1 MHKWLTF
8 TPRMLRDRGNR
19 ALLVVFLAILP
30 GIFWGLPSAITPQDD
45 APVPLG
51 SLLFFSDYLKPYK
64 DITYPALHQILIL
77 PFCLIALGVY
87 WIMGGISH
95 ISSSWPYGMHDPTG
109 FFSALI
115 LITNLVSALMG
126 VAMLRAA
133 FPLMEK
139 SRAWAWFALLLIGT
153 NGVFVYYSRVGNLDL
168 PYNFWWALCWLALW
182 RHLIERRPY
191 RSGLVL
197 AGITAGCAIASK
209 DQAAGLAIGAVLLL
223 LLYAPQPSS
232 TFRDRVQQSC
242 LFAFTLLIAYLIAA
256 VLPQPM
262 RWWNH
267 ARFVVSPHA
276 PTPIPF
282 TLAGEVQILW
292 FTLKQLSAVFTIPV
306 LLLCVVG
313 SIALLRSQQRQK
325 FWLLALP
332 LVGYYLI
339 IAKTRVA
346 YPRFMLPFMIPVLV
360 LATHGVAL
368 IGGFL
373 ARSRPALLTW
383 VSVLTALLVMNVV
396 FSYAPVTY
404 AQVFDLKRTL
414 TAELPS
420 LLPPGSPLL
429 ISHMQSYEYPNGGI
443 YDRYRL
449 MRLPNEPIVPAS
461 RHSSG
466 IFKPL
471 DEEVGYYLWGT
482 GTAGLPSNTS
492 MPAMPTAGLASNT
505 PMPAMPLQGDLVREW
520 RYPDWVRNTVLVP
533 CIFEFKLY
541 RRTAPLPLD
550 YVPPPF
556 VTTGL
561 RGE

>member
-1 MHKWLTF
+1 MNRSGHSSALSPFLSLTLR
-8 TPRMLRDRGNR
+8 TLRDRGNF
-19 ALLVVFLAILP
+19 ALLVVFLAVLP

-51 SLLFFSDYLKPYK
+51 SLLFFSDYLKSHK
-64 DITYPALHQILIL
+64 DITYPAFHQILLL
-77 PFCLIALGVY
+77 PPCVIALGIY

-115 LITNLVSALMG
+115 IITNLVSALMG
-126 VAMLRAA
+126 VALLKTAC
-133 FPLMEK
+133 PQMEK

-168 PYNFWWALCWLALW
+168 PYNFWWALCWLGLW
-182 RHLIERRPY
+182 RHLIEKKPF
-191 RSGLVL
+191 RSGLLL

-209 DQAAGLAIGAVLLL
+209 DQAVGLAAGAGLLL
-223 LLYAPQPSS
+223 LLFSPQPSS
-232 TFRDRVQQSC
+232 TFRDRIRQSC
-242 LFAFTLLIAYLIAA
+242 LFGVALLITYLIAA

-276 PTPIPF
+276 PTSIPF
-282 TLAGEVQILW
+282 TLSGEVQILW
-292 FTLKQLSAVFTIPV
+292 TTLNQLSAVFTTPT

-313 SIALLRSQQRQK
+313 SIALFRSQRGQR

-332 LVGYYLI
+332 LIGYYLI
-339 IAKTRVA
+339 IAKTRVV

-368 IGGFL
+368 IGGYL
-373 ARSRPALLTW
+373 ARWRLARLAWVGILL
-383 VSVLTALLVMNVV
+383 VLLVMNVV
-396 FSYAPVTY
+396 LSYAPVTY

-414 TAELPS
+414 AAELPP
-420 LLPPGSPLL
+420 LLPLGSPLL

-449 MRLPNEPIVPAS
+449 MKLPNEPIVPAS

-471 DEEVGYYLWGT
+471 DKEVRYYLWGT
-482 GTAGLPSNTS
+482 GTSGLPSNT
-492 MPAMPTAGLASNT
+492 PL
-505 PMPAMPLQGDLVREW
+505 PAMPLQGDLVREW

-541 RRTAPLPLD
+541 RLRGPLPLD

-556 VTTGL
+556 VTSGLTG
-561 RGE
+561 G